1 VSSGTVV
8 DDITRLARENG
19 VRFEW
24 TGISF
29 LQVQAGNVALLIF
42 VLGALLVYLVL
53 AAKYESWR
61 LPLAV
66 VLVVPLCV
74 LAAITGMWMGRLPV
88 DIFVQVGLLVLIGMA
103 SKNAILIVEYGRDLR
118 AQGRAVDEAA
128 RQASHV
134 RFRPIIMTSLAFIF
148 GVLPLVLATGPGAE
162 MRQALGTAVFGG
174 MIGVTAFGIFLTP
187 VFFYVLDRLGTGRR
201 DRLASGR
208 EARPT

>member
-1 VSSGTVV
+1 SASIIQQLQVRNAAGQMVPLGTLSRVKPITGPLVVMRYNMYASAPVNGVAAPGVASGTVV

-24 TGISF
+24 SGISY
-29 LQVQAGNVALLIF
+29 LQVQAGNIAVLIF

-74 LAAITGMWMGRLPV
+74 LAAITGMWMRRLPV

-103 SKNAILIVEYGRDLR
+103 SKNA
-118 AQGRAVDEAA
+118 
-128 RQASHV
+128 
-134 RFRPIIMTSLAFIF
+134 
-148 GVLPLVLATGPGAE
+148 
-162 MRQALGTAVFGG
+162 
-174 MIGVTAFGIFLTP
+174 
-187 VFFYVLDRLGTGRR
+187 
-201 DRLASGR
+201 
-208 EARPT
+208 